1 MSYLPA
7 VLIKKKRD
15 GLVLTDDEI
24 AFFVTGFATQRIPEY
39 QMAALL
45 MAIVL
50 KGMNKVE
57 AAALTRAMLHSGEV
71 LSFEGMKYLPVDKH
85 STGGIGDKTSLLIA
99 PIVAACD
106 VPVPMI
112 AGRGLGHTGGTLDK
126 LESIP
131 GFNINLSLR
140 AFKEQVQSLGCA
152 IIGQTKE
159 ICPADKKMY
168 ALRDVTG
175 TVESIALICG
185 SILSKKIAEGIKGL
199 VMDVKY
205 GSGAFMK
212 TAEDAE
218 ELALWLAETAQR
230 NGVKTTAYI
239 TNMEEPLGCFVG
251 NAIEVLE
258 CLSVFTNKPVLGFE
272 PSQFADMRELS
283 LTLAAEML
291 WLAGRSEDLKAARQL
306 AEEKLSSGEAYRM
319 FEKMVAAQGGR
330 LEEFNFPENLN
341 WRTVTAASDGYIAG
355 YNSENIGLAAI
366 SLGAGRKAITD
377 SINPLASIIAHKKI
391 GDPVKAGEKLFSF
404 THFEEAASQ
413 DANRF
418 LTASPK
424 ISLQKTARP
433 SLILK
438 RVTL

>member
-1 MSYLPA
+1 VSYLPA

-15 GLVLTDDEI
+15 GQTLTDDEI
-24 AFFVTGFATQRIPEY
+24 AFFVTGFATQRIPDY

-50 KGMNKVE
+50 KGMNKAE

-71 LSFEGMKYLPVDKH
+71 LSFEGTKYLPVDKH

-99 PIVAACD
+99 PIVAACG

-131 GFNINLSLR
+131 GFNIGLSLR
-140 AFKEQVQSLGCA
+140 AFQDQVQSLGCA

-212 TAEDAE
+212 NAADAE
-218 ELALWLAETAQR
+218 ELALWLAETAER

-258 CLSVFTNKPVLGFE
+258 CLSVFTGQPALGFAPE
-272 PSQFADMRELS
+272 RFADMRELS
-283 LTLAAEML
+283 LTLASEML
-291 WLAGRSEDLKAARQL
+291 FLSGRSGDLKAARQL
-306 AEEKLSSGEAYRM
+306 AEEKLANGEAYKL
-319 FEKMVAAQGGR
+319 FEKMVTAQGGR
-330 LEEFNFPENLN
+330 LAEFEFPEDLE
-341 WRTVTAASDGYIAG
+341 WRTVVAASDGYIAG

-377 SINPLASIIAHKKI
+377 SINPMASIICHKKI
-391 GDPVKAGEKLFSF
+391 GDAVKKGDTIFSY
-404 THFEEAASQ
+404 THFEDLASK
-413 DANRF
+413 DADQF
-418 LTASPK
+418 LTGSPK
-424 ISLQKTARP
+424 ISLPKPTKP

-438 RVTL
+438 RVRL